1 MLFEDDL
8 LVYVFKLTLVSLL
21 NRRLDGMVTGLKW
34 YTKESPL
41 YVCGV
46 DLRVILQR
54 VVSSIL
60 LLFTME
66 KKR

>member
-1 MLFEDDL
+1 
-8 LVYVFKLTLVSLL
+8 
-21 NRRLDGMVTGLKW
+21 MVTGLKW